1 VRSDTE
7 FLRVYEFL
15 SRLSLEFKPRH
26 AQFLARGSV
35 PLSVVLLELHV
46 EETRLCGIGLLGV
59 SPVLAA
65 QAPTMLV
72 AAPWLSHSNAPP
84 LLATPSD
91 GMVRSPSCCGG
102 HPSRGGVRSCPP
114 RIQCGY
120 C

>member
-1 VRSDTE
+1 ME

-15 SRLSLEFKPRH
+15 SQLSLEFKPRH

-35 PLSVVLLELHV
+35 PLSVVLLELHA
-46 EETRLCGIGLLGV
+46 EETRLRGTVLLGV
-59 SPVLAA
+59 SSVLAA
-65 QAPTMLV
+65 QEPTMLV
-72 AAPWLSHSNAPP
+72 AAPWLSRSNAPP

-91 GMVRSPSCCGG
+91 GMVCSPSGCGG
-102 HPSRGGVRSCPP
+102 HPSHGGSRSRPP